1 MIEDDFEVPI
11 KGVIVGNGAVGKS
24 SMIQVFTL
32 HFIQVRFYFVISELW
47 LMLIILRYSN
57 CSTHTNAL
65 SLSEIL

>member
-47 LMLIILRYSN
+47 LMLIILRYS
-57 CSTHTNAL
+57 STHTNAL